1 MKAKK
6 IQSELKKLS
15 VDLKEIAEDIGTQ
28 NFADETGLNSK
39 DVSAWLN
46 GHRDFS
52 YEKLLRIALKIS
64 KRLLSHR
71 KSK

>member
-1 MKAKK
+1 MGPL
-6 IQSELKKLS
+6 EFGNDTD
-15 VDLKEIAEDIGTQ
+15 V
-28 NFADETGLNSK
+28 NPK

-52 YEKLLRIALKIS
+52 YEKLLRISLKIQE
-64 KRLLSHR
+64 RVLTHRR